1 MCVCVCVILPQTNS
15 FSEILVEDQYITAM
29 GRRVLT
35 KEGNAHFRNNKACPE
50 FIYLSVNKGTESTKK
65 NSLSCSLSGE
75 SQDDLCVGKRFKSY
89 TLSRVG

>member
-1 MCVCVCVILPQTNS
+1 MWLRKEQHRTQWSLPQYVQECSSTQ
-15 FSEILVEDQYITAM
+15 EV
-29 GRRVLT
+29 GRRKLT